1 MATEQSTELCWL
13 RTYEKLQGPRAL
25 QGIRKGNGLVAVYD
39 VMRWI
44 TGQDLPACRR
54 CWCRLLENYPN
65 MAAICLSIKFAPRGR
80 GRPAA
85 TPAADAAGIVQIIM
99 VLPGRAAD
107 KFRQAASSVIV
118 RYLGGDPGLVQEI
131 WANRRYQEE
140 LAASQP
146 EHPARV
152 FGEAVEAEGLAGA
165 ATELQWQEQQLIEA
179 QIALT
184 RAQAKK
190 ADQETKL
197 VTLQCVALAQQ
208 MCSQLGFG
216 FQTNGKYES
225 LARAAVDAAMLP
237 PGESRDG
244 SLDAA
249 HYLTLRGHTEQ
260 QIARFAGEFGKW
272 LKLRRLSEGGSLGPT
287 ATQDH
292 GSEEREVYLYSRQQD
307 RELLASA
314 YEAFKQ
320 RPLFQRVCP
329 DDEGMQQRATQDLQ
343 GSRGMRTKRRR

>member
-1 MATEQSTELCWL
+1 
-13 RTYEKLQGPRAL
+13 
-25 QGIRKGNGLVAVYD
+25 
-39 VMRWI
+39 
-44 TGQDLPACRR
+44 
-54 CWCRLLENYPN
+54 
-65 MAAICLSIKFAPRGR
+65 
-80 GRPAA
+80 
-85 TPAADAAGIVQIIM
+85 VQIIM

-118 RYLGGDPGLVQEI
+118 RYLGGDPGLAQEI

-225 LARAAVDAAMLP
+225 MARAAVDAAMLP

-249 HYLTLRGHTEQ
+249 QYLTLRGHTEQ
-260 QIARFAGEFGKW
+260 QIARLAGEFGKW

-329 DDEGMQQRATQDLQ
+329 DDEGMQQRAAKDLQ